1 MNTQIAVETPSGPV
15 SGRIV
20 GPCAPRTDAHLAL
33 RPLGIDQ
40 VEVTGGFWGQWQ
52 ERNSKVT
59 TPHALRWL
67 ERDGVMDNLRRLS
80 GVGKEP
86 ERRGML
92 FSDSDLYK
100 ALEGIAWE
108 LGRKPSPEL
117 AATISDAVRV
127 LERAQEGDGYLNSWV
142 QAGRAERFADLAH
155 GHEMYC
161 AGHLIQAGVAHA
173 RTTGDSALLEVAR
186 RLADN
191 LVREFGER
199 RRVDVDGHPEIE
211 TALVE
216 LYRHTGDRSYLD
228 LAQQFVDV
236 RGYGVVGPGDFGSA
250 YWQDDVPVREQPTV
264 VGHSVRALY
273 LMAGVVDLYLETGED
288 ELLRACERQWGSM
301 VAEKTYL
308 TGAVGSRFEGEA
320 FGDPFELPPDLI
332 YGETCAGIASVMASW
347 RLLLATGQGKYADL
361 IERTL
366 HNVFAAST
374 STAGD
379 AFFYVNPVQR
389 RRAREAAPVDGKPLR
404 ADAPG
409 TRPAWFDCAC
419 CPPNIMRT
427 VASLGGYLATVD
439 DTGVQLHLYA
449 SAKLSVELGESR
461 VRATVETGYP
471 LDGTVTVRVE
481 QSPEQPWT
489 LSLRIPAW
497 CRGASVEVDGEKRA
511 ATADED
517 GYIRL
522 DRAWV
527 GGDVVQLVLPMPA
540 RLTVAHPA
548 VDAVRGSVAI
558 ERGPLTYCLESV
570 DQVQGVELDA
580 VELVADAQL
589 KAKTKPDL
597 LGGTVAIE
605 VEGVLRDDS
614 GWAGSGWASLGEEPQ
629 PSTQQ
634 VTLTAIPYYLWANR
648 GPSSMRVWV
657 PLATSHVAQ

>member
-1 MNTQIAVETPSGPV
+1 VITPSSAVP
-15 SGRIV
+15 GRIAA
-20 GPCAPRTDAHLAL
+20 PCAPRADDHLVL
-33 RPLGIDQ
+33 HPLGIDQ
-40 VEVTGGFWGQWQ
+40 VEITGGFWGDWQ
-52 ERNSKVT
+52 DRNRAVT
-59 TPHALRWL
+59 TPHALTWL
-67 ERDGVMDNLRRLS
+67 ERDGAMDNLRRL
-80 GVGKEP
+80 GDAGGEP

-100 ALEGIAWE
+100 ALEGIAWDI
-108 LGRKPSPEL
+108 GRKSSPEL
-117 AATISDAVRV
+117 TAVVADATRL
-127 LERAQEGDGYLNSWV
+127 LEQAQEEDGYLNSWV

-161 AGHLIQAGVAHA
+161 AGHLIQAGVALA
-173 RTTGDSALLEVAR
+173 RTTGEDELLAVAR
-186 RLADN
+186 RLADT
-191 LVREFGER
+191 LVREFGDR

-216 LYRHTGDRSYLD
+216 LYRYTGDRSYLD

-236 RGYGVVGPGDFGSA
+236 RGHGVIGPGDFGSA
-250 YWQDDVPVREQPTV
+250 YFQDDVPVREQPTV

-273 LMAGVVDLYLETGED
+273 LMAGVVDLFLETGERA
-288 ELLRACERQWGSM
+288 LLEAGERQWGSM

-366 HNVFAAST
+366 HNLFAAST
-374 STAGD
+374 SVAGD
-379 AFFYVNPVQR
+379 GFFYVNPVQR
-389 RRAREAAPVDGKPLR
+389 RRPRAAAPVDGKPLR
-404 ADAPG
+404 SDAPG

-427 VASLGGYLATVD
+427 VASLGGYLATAD

-449 SAKLSVELGESR
+449 PAEIDVLLGDGQ
-461 VRATVETGYP
+461 VRATVQTDYP
-471 LDGTVTVRVE
+471 LDGTVVVRVE
-481 QSPEQPWT
+481 ESPSQPWT

-497 CRGASVEVDGEKRA
+497 CRGASVEVDGEQLA
-511 ATADED
+511 ATADD
-517 GYIRL
+517 AGYVRIE
-522 DRAWV
+522 RAWAS
-527 GGDVVQLVLPMPA
+527 GDVVRLVLPMPV

-548 VDAVRGSVAI
+548 VDAVRGTVAI

-570 DQVQGVELDA
+570 DQSPGVDLDA
-580 VELVADAQL
+580 VELAADPQL
-589 KAKTKPDL
+589 RVVTRPDL
-597 LGGTVAIE
+597 LGGTLAIE
-605 VEGVLRDDS
+605 ADAVVRDDS
-614 GWAGSGWASLGEEPQ
+614 GWGGSGWASLGEEPATLTR
-629 PSTQQ
+629 P

-648 GPSSMRVWV
+648 GPSAMRVWI
-657 PLATSHVAQ
+657 PLGDRRG

>member
-1 MNTQIAVETPSGPV
+1 VTTPSSAVP
-15 SGRIV
+15 GRLTA
-20 GPCAPRTDAHLAL
+20 PCAPRADDHLVL
-33 RPLGIDQ
+33 HPLGIDQ
-40 VEVTGGFWGQWQ
+40 VGITGGFWGEWQ
-52 ERNSKVT
+52 DRNREVT
-59 TPHALRWL
+59 TPHALKWL
-67 ERDGVMDNLRRLS
+67 ERDGAMDNLRRL
-80 GVGKEP
+80 GDAGGEP

-100 ALEGIAWE
+100 ALEGIAWDI
-108 LGRKPSPEL
+108 GRKPSPEL
-117 AATISDAVRV
+117 AAVIGDAIRL
-127 LERAQEGDGYLNSWV
+127 LEQAQEEDGYLNSWV

-161 AGHLIQAGVAHA
+161 AGHLIQAAVAHA
-173 RTTGDSALLEVAR
+173 RTTGEDELLAVAR

-191 LVREFGER
+191 LVREFGDR

-216 LYRHTGDRSYLD
+216 LYRYTGDRSYLD

-236 RGYGVVGPGDFGSA
+236 RGHGVIGPGDFGSA
-250 YWQDDVPVREQPTV
+250 YFQDDVPVREQPTV

-273 LMAGVVDLYLETGED
+273 LMAGVVDLFLETGE
-288 ELLRACERQWGSM
+288 EALLEAGERQWGSM

-366 HNVFAAST
+366 HNLFAAST
-374 STAGD
+374 SAAGD

-389 RRAREAAPVDGKPLR
+389 RRPRDAAPVDGKPLR
-404 ADAPG
+404 SDAPG

-427 VASLGGYLATVD
+427 VASLGGYLATAD
-439 DTGVQLHLYA
+439 DTGLQLHLYA
-449 SAKLSVELGESR
+449 PAEINVLLGDGQ
-461 VRATVETGYP
+461 VRATVQTEYP

-481 QSPEQPWT
+481 ESPAQPWT

-497 CRGASVEVDGEKRA
+497 CRGASVEVDGEESP
-511 ATADED
+511 ATPDDD
-517 GYIRL
+517 GYVRIE
-522 DRAWV
+522 RAWAS
-527 GGDVVQLVLPMPA
+527 GDVVRLVLPMPV

-548 VDAVRGSVAI
+548 VDAVRGTVAI

-570 DQVQGVELDA
+570 DQSPGVDLDA
-580 VELVADAQL
+580 VELDADTQL
-589 KAKTKPDL
+589 RVVTRPDL
-597 LGGTVAIE
+597 LGGTLVIE
-605 VEGVLRDDS
+605 AGGVVRDDS
-614 GWAGSGWASLGEEPQ
+614 GWDGSGWASLGEEPAT
-629 PSTQQ
+629 STQQ

-648 GPSSMRVWV
+648 GPSAMRVWI
-657 PLATSHVAQ
+657 PLGVRRG